1 MDPTNP
7 TNMEFT
13 IGGSRRSFKFYFNR
27 DIVAIGES
35 LDKLIYSDLR
45 GALVKGIVCSDN
57 SHSPLTKTF

>member
-13 IGGSRRSFKFYFNR
+13 IGGSRR